1 MNKTVKKVF
10 LLIGTLVAIFLIWAL
25 VFNDGG
31 ILRTGYNA
39 LAKGINGQ
47 WAKVAGSGQKIL
59 PEWNEGKAEGQG
71 FDIGTGGTGAGAGEA
86 N

>member
-10 LLIGTLVAIFLIWAL
+10 MLIGLLVLIFLIWQL

-31 ILRTGYNA
+31 IVKTAYNA

-47 WAKVAGSGQKIL
+47 WEKVSGSKELI
-59 PEWNEGKAEGQG
+59 PEWDSSDAEQNANGQG
-71 FDIGTGGTGAGAGEA
+71 FQIDTG
-86 N
+86 NK